1 MKGKE
6 KICYCI
12 EVYYNTGNSFGSM
25 EDRDI
30 IPLSWENIDIAKE
43 NLNRIKEHNEFVNEL
58 NDSTYKIDNTR
69 SRSEII
75 DSRSNKDWL
84 VLTNDEYES
93 ENYIMLMKDSG
104 EFTRV
109 YCFWVGYFESIISAK
124 IIINNEDT
132 EINF

>member
-1 MKGKE
+1 MNSKK
-6 KICYCI
+6 KLCYCI
-12 EVYYNTGNSFGSM
+12 EIYYNTGNSFGSH

-75 DSRSNKDWL
+75 DSISNRDWA
-84 VLTNDEYES
+84 VLTNEYES
-93 ENYIMLMKDSG
+93 EIYIMLMKDSG
-104 EFTRV
+104 EFTKV
-109 YCFWVGYFESIISAK
+109 HCFWVGYFESIISAK
-124 IIINNEDT
+124 IIINDKDI